1 MPHDPSLSLF
11 TAALGLASPWQ
22 VLSIDFD
29 ESAKRIDFQVGYDR
43 GTHFSC
49 PACEASDQP
58 VHDRRERTWQ
68 HLHFFEHRAYIH
80 ADVPRVRCAACGK
93 TSQVRVPWARPGSGF
108 TQLFEAMLVTLATH
122 MPANTVARMFGI
134 GDDAVW
140 RILHHYTYAAR
151 AREDFSSVT
160 AVGIDE
166 TAARRGHDYI
176 TIFHDL
182 KARRILYACPGR
194 EQSTVDRFVEDLRA
208 HGGDPERIDAVCIDM
223 SKAYIAGV
231 TRALPDAAI
240 TFDAFHV
247 IQLANHAVDQVRR
260 REASWAKSQKRS
272 RWIWLKDHRDLT
284 ARQARQFQSL
294 SRENLE
300 TGRAWRLK
308 EALRALYAEAPS
320 RDQAEAR
327 LTRWV
332 SWARRC
338 RLEPF
343 KKLAATIKAHWDGVL
358 NAFDSRLTNGSVEGM
373 NGLIQA
379 AKARAR
385 GYRTSRTLITMSYL
399 IGSKLAAHPANPYAT
414 TSCVQAARG

>member
-1 MPHDPSLSLF
+1 MPNDPSLSLF
-11 TAALGLASPWQ
+11 TAALGLAAPWK
-22 VLSIDFD
+22 VTNIDFD
-29 ESAKRIDFQVGYDR
+29 DTAKRIDFQVGYDR
-43 GTHFSC
+43 GTHFAC
-49 PACEASDQP
+49 PACTASDQP
-58 VHDRRERTWQ
+58 VHDRRQRTWQ
-68 HLHFFEHRAYIH
+68 HLRFFEHRAFIH
-80 ADVPRVRCAACGK
+80 ADVPRVRCTACGK
-93 TSQVRVPWARPGSGF
+93 TSQVSVPWARPGSGF

-140 RILHHYTYAAR
+140 RVLHHYTDTAR
-151 AREDFSSVT
+151 AQEDFSHVT

-176 TIFHDL
+176 TLFHDL
-182 KARRILYACPGR
+182 RARRVLYACEGR
-194 EQSTVDRFVEDLRA
+194 DQSTVDAFAEDLRA
-208 HGGDPERIDAVCIDM
+208 HGGDPDQIDAVCIDM

-231 TRALPDAAI
+231 TRVLPGAAI

-247 IQLANHAVDQVRR
+247 IQLANQAVDQVRR
-260 REASWAKSQKRS
+260 REAVWAKSLKHS
-272 RWIWLKDHRDLT
+272 RWIWLKDHGDLT
-284 ARQARQFQSL
+284 TKQTRQFQSL

-308 EALRALYAEAPS
+308 ETLRALYANAPS
-320 RDQAEAR
+320 REQAEAE

-338 RLEPF
+338 RLDPF
-343 KKLAATIKAHWDGVL
+343 KRLAATIQAHWDGIL
-358 NAFDSRLTNGSVEGM
+358 NVFDSRLTNGMVEGM

-385 GYRTSRTLITMSYL
+385 GYRTARSLITMSYL
-399 IGSKLAAHPANPYAT
+399 IGGKLSALPANPYT
-414 TSCVQAARG
+414 TRSCGQVA

>member
-1 MPHDPSLSLF
+1 MPNDRSLSLF
-11 TAALGLASPWQ
+11 TAALGLAAPWK
-22 VLSIDFD
+22 VTNIDFD
-29 ESAKRIDFQVGYDR
+29 ETAKRIDFQVGYDR
-43 GTHFSC
+43 GTRFAC
-49 PACEASDQP
+49 PACATSDQP
-58 VHDRRERTWQ
+58 VHDRRQRTWQ
-68 HLHFFEHRAYIH
+68 HLHFFEHRAFIH
-80 ADVPRVRCAACGK
+80 AEVTRVRCAACDK
-93 TSQVRVPWARPGSGF
+93 TSQVSVPWARPGSGF

-122 MPANTVARMFGI
+122 MPANTLARMFSI

-140 RILHHYTYAAR
+140 RVLRHYTDTAR
-151 AREDFSSVT
+151 AQEDFSHVT

-176 TIFHDL
+176 TLFHDL
-182 KARRILYACPGR
+182 RARRVLYVCEGR
-194 EQSTVDRFVEDLRA
+194 DQSTVDAFADDLWA
-208 HGGDPERIDAVCIDM
+208 HGGDPDQIDAVCIDM

-231 TRALPDAAI
+231 TRVLPSAAI

-247 IQLANHAVDQVRR
+247 IQLANQAVDQVRR
-260 REASWAKSQKRS
+260 CEGVWAKSLKRS
-272 RWIWLKDHRDLT
+272 RWIWLKNHGDLT
-284 ARQARQFQSL
+284 AKQTRQFQSL

-320 RDQAEAR
+320 RKQAEDE

-343 KKLAATIKAHWDGVL
+343 KRLAATIKAHWDGIL
-358 NAFDSRLTNGSVEGM
+358 NVFDSGLTNGAVEGM

-385 GYRTSRTLITMSYL
+385 GHRAARSLITMSYL
-399 IGSKLAAHPANPYAT
+399 IGGKLSTLPANSYT
-414 TSCVQAARG
+414 TRYCGQAA